1 MGYGTVLAV
10 LLLVPTLVVLTFMRG
25 LPDSSS
31 GGFKKHDAGGSGSS
45 RAAARPG
52 PRLHEQL
59 DSNGQQAKAGSAA
72 LGRSAGL
79 GQPDRSRSSSQAG
92 AKGAAAASLH
102 ADSAAQQQQELGQRG
117 AVEQA
122 DQHTLEHRLQKQ
134 QQGGQKHEQIPN
146 QAEAGQ
152 QQAQQV
158 QQQAQQAQRQQQP
171 QGRQQVRQGQV
182 VRGQARSSRK
192 NRPTPSSRRPAS
204 NATLLRKRSRHSSS
218 CSRQQCTQAATLAG
232 PPPCR
237 KAPASRRR
245 CLVAVTGTTRS
256 SVQPGSGRATA
267 TPTQVG
273 TGGRGGMIMH
283 AAVGMACQQVSL
295 HVCLRLAWLHTPQV
309 IS

>member
-1 MGYGTVLAV
+1 MARRPKKAGRASLVGYGTVLAV

-182 VRGQARSSRK
+182 VRGQAPQQPEEPPDPQQQAARK
-192 NRPTPSSRRPAS
+192 QRYAAKKAQQAQQQLQPAAVYTGSYPRWPSALPKGSGKPQALPGCRDRDDP
-204 NATLLRKRSRHSSS
+204 
-218 CSRQQCTQAATLAG
+218 QQCATWERQG
-232 PPPCR
+232 DCD
-237 KAPASRRR
+237 
-245 CLVAVTGTTRS
+245 TN
-256 SVQPGSGRATA
+256 PGGD
-267 TPTQVG
+267 G
-273 TGGRGGMIMH
+273 
-283 AAVGMACQQVSL
+283 
-295 HVCLRLAWLHTPQV
+295 W
-309 IS
+309 